1 MYIYP
6 NKQFFLQ
13 HYIIQ
18 PSPSTENPVTFED
31 ESGDTNFTLLWF
43 DIHAESLGLG
53 AITVIVSLALVV
65 CLGCCCFACQKN
77 CCWTCGLLR
86 RCRSCC
92 LPKKSTDADMPLDVN
107 ADVEEDFNLV
117 NASAPRRRSP
127 VSSRQGKPGNSPTF
141 NKPIVKKK
149 RPHASPDYPRRNKF
163 TARQTFQESPPSRR
177 SLLHTYATLPGA
189 QYDNGRYDYRDLY
202 NGGHPSLEAS
212 LPTAHLPLGPI
223 GTL

>member
-1 MYIYP
+1 MYVYP
-6 NKQFFLQ
+6 NNQFFLQ

-92 LPKKSTDADMPLDVN
+92 PPKKSTDADMPLDVN

-117 NASAPRRRSP
+117 NASASRRRSP

-149 RPHASPDYPRRNKF
+149 
-163 TARQTFQESPPSRR
+163 T
-177 SLLHTYATLPGA
+177 
-189 QYDNGRYDYRDLY
+189 
-202 NGGHPSLEAS
+202 
-212 LPTAHLPLGPI
+212 PTCFP
-223 GTL
+223 